1 MMNCKD
7 ILRIVNPPIW
17 SLYPQ
22 IVYANNKLYRS
33 FQSIE
38 IESDMRML
46 AINMI
51 MDGAY

>member
-7 ILRIVNPPIW
+7 LLRIVNPSI
-17 SLYPQ
+17 LEMYPQ
-22 IVYANNKLYRS
+22 IYGISCRRNFKS
-33 FQSIE
+33 M
-38 IESDMRML
+38 ESNMRIL